1 MMKMKKRKETNYKMR
16 NLKKQVRSLGK
27 LQTRD
32 NSTDDEMKIAGYFV
46 VFNTETE
53 IWDGLFEEISNK
65 AFENIDLSD
74 IRALADHDTAKVL
87 GRTKSKTLTLK
98 VDEKGLFGEI
108 TINPDDTEA
117 VNLYQ
122 RVKRGDIDQCSFGF
136 SILNETMEQRE
147 DGTTKW
153 TITEI
158 ELFEVSVVTFPA
170 YADTAVEARSNEIKQ
185 LEKRNLQTRK
195 AKLKE
200 RIQKWH

>member
-1 MMKMKKRKETNYKMR
+1 MR
-16 NLKKQVRSLGK
+16 NLKNQVRSLGK
-27 LQTRD
+27 LQTRAD
-32 NSTDDEMKIAGYFV
+32 NNETDEMKIEGYFV
-46 VFNTETE
+46 IFNSETK
-53 IWDGLFEEISNK
+53 LFENYYEEISDK
-65 AFENIDLSD
+65 AFKDIDLTD

-87 GRTKSKTLTLK
+87 GRTKSQTLSLS
-98 VDEKGLFGEI
+98 VDDKGLFGEI
-108 TINPDDTEA
+108 TINKNDTEA
-117 VNLYQ
+117 VNLYE

-136 SILNETMEQRE
+136 NILDETMDTRA
-147 DGTTKW
+147 DGSTKW

-170 YADTAVEARSNEIKQ
+170 YADTAVEARSEQMKQ

>member
-1 MMKMKKRKETNYKMR
+1 
-16 NLKKQVRSLGK
+16 
-27 LQTRD
+27 
-32 NSTDDEMKIAGYFV
+32 MKITGYFV
-46 VFNTETE
+46 VFNSETKLYE
-53 IWDGLFEEISNK
+53 NMFEEISDK

-87 GRTKSKTLTLK
+87 GRTKSQTLSLS

-108 TINPDDTEA
+108 LINKDDTEA

-136 SILNETMEQRE
+136 NILNETMEQRA

-153 TITEI
+153 IITEI

-170 YADTAVEARSNEIKQ
+170 YDNTSVEARSNQIKQ

-195 AKLKE
+195 ANLKE
-200 RIQKWH
+200 RIKQWH

>member
-1 MMKMKKRKETNYKMR
+1 MR
-16 NLKKQVRSLGK
+16 NLKKQVRSIGK

-32 NSTDDEMKIAGYFV
+32 SNNETDEMKITAYFV

-53 IWDGLFEEISNK
+53 IYDGMYEEISDK
-65 AFENIDLSD
+65 AFKDIDLSD

-87 GRTKSKTLTLK
+87 GRTKSQTLK
-98 VDEKGLFGEI
+98 LSVDEKGLFGEI
-108 TINPDDTEA
+108 TINKNDTEA
-117 VNLYQ
+117 VNLYE

-136 SILNETMEQRE
+136 SILNETMEQRA

-170 YADTAVEARSNEIKQ
+170 YADTSVEARSAQIEQMKQ
-185 LEKRNLQTRK
+185 RNLQTRK
-195 AKLKE
+195 QQLKE
-200 RIQKWH
+200 RITKWH

>member
-1 MMKMKKRKETNYKMR
+1 MR
-16 NLKKQVRSLGK
+16 NLKNQVRSLGK
-27 LQTRD
+27 LQTRAD
-32 NSTDDEMKIAGYFV
+32 NNETDEMKIEGYFV
-46 VFNTETE
+46 VFNSETK
-53 IWDGLFEEISNK
+53 LFENYYEEISDK
-65 AFENIDLSD
+65 AFKDIDLTD

-87 GRTKSKTLTLK
+87 GRTKSQTLK
-98 VDEKGLFGEI
+98 LSVDEKGLFGEI
-108 TINPDDTEA
+108 TINKNDTEA
-117 VNLYQ
+117 VNLYE

-136 SILNETMEQRE
+136 SILNETMEQRA

-170 YADTAVEARSNEIKQ
+170 YSDTSVEARSEQMKQ

-200 RIQKWH
+200 RIKKWH

>member
-1 MMKMKKRKETNYKMR
+1 MR
-16 NLKKQVRSLGK
+16 NLKNQVRSIGK

-32 NSTDDEMKIAGYFV
+32 DNTETDEMKIEGYFV
-46 VFNTETE
+46 VFNSETK
-53 IWDGLFEEISNK
+53 LFENYYEEISDK
-65 AFENIDLSD
+65 AFKDIDLSD

-87 GRTKSKTLTLK
+87 GRTKSQTLSLT
-98 VDEKGLFGEI
+98 VDDKGLYGEI
-108 TINPDDTEA
+108 IINKNDSEA
-117 VNLYQ
+117 VNLYE

-136 SILNETMEQRE
+136 NILDETMDTRA
-147 DGTTKW
+147 DGSTKW

-170 YADTAVEARSNEIKQ
+170 YADTAVEARSEQMKQ

-195 AKLKE
+195 AKLKA

>member
-1 MMKMKKRKETNYKMR
+1 MR
-16 NLKKQVRSLGK
+16 NLKNQFRSIGK
-27 LQTRD
+27 LNTRD
-32 NSTDDEMKIAGYFV
+32 NTNDDEMKITGYFV
-46 VFNTETE
+46 VFNSETKLYE
-53 IWDGLFEEISNK
+53 NMFEEISDK
-65 AFENIDLSD
+65 AFANIDLSD
-74 IRALADHDTAKVL
+74 VRALADHDTAKVL
-87 GRTKSKTLTLK
+87 GRTKSQTLTLN

-108 TINPDDTEA
+108 TINKNDTEA

-170 YADTAVEARSNEIKQ
+170 YSDTAVEARSAQ
-185 LEKRNLQTRK
+185 LEQLQKRDLKTRK
-195 AKLKE
+195 QQLKE
-200 RIQKWH
+200 RIKKWH

>member
-1 MMKMKKRKETNYKMR
+1 MR
-16 NLKKQVRSLGK
+16 NLKNQVRSIGK

-32 NSTDDEMKIAGYFV
+32 DNTETDEMKIEGYFV
-46 VFNTETE
+46 VFNSETE
-53 IWDGLFEEISNK
+53 LYDGMFEEISDK
-65 AFENIDLSD
+65 AFQNIDLSD

-87 GRTKSKTLTLK
+87 GRTKSQTLK
-98 VDEKGLFGEI
+98 LSVDDKGLYGEI
-108 TINPDDTEA
+108 TINPNDTEA
-117 VNLYQ
+117 VNLYE

-136 SILNETMEQRE
+136 NILNETMEQRA

-170 YADTAVEARSNEIKQ
+170 YADTAVEARSAQIEQMKQ
-185 LEKRNLQTRK
+185 RNLQTRK
-195 AKLKE
+195 QQLKE

>member
-1 MMKMKKRKETNYKMR
+1 MR
-16 NLKKQVRSLGK
+16 NLKNQVRSIGK
-27 LQTRD
+27 LQTRAD
-32 NSTDDEMKIAGYFV
+32 NNDNDEMKITGHFV
-46 VFNTETE
+46 VFNRETE
-53 IWDGLFEEISNK
+53 LFEGCFEEISDK
-65 AFENIDLSD
+65 AFQNIDLSD

-87 GRTKSKTLTLK
+87 GRTKSQTLSLS

-108 TINPDDTEA
+108 TINPNDTEA
-117 VNLYQ
+117 VNLYE

-136 SILNETMEQRE
+136 NILNETMEQRA

-170 YADTAVEARSNEIKQ
+170 YADTSVEARSEQMKQ

-200 RIQKWH
+200 RINKWH

>member
-32 NSTDDEMKIAGYFV
+32 DSTDDEMKIAGYFV

>member
-1 MMKMKKRKETNYKMR
+1 MR
-16 NLKKQVRSLGK
+16 NLKNQVRSIGK
-27 LQTRD
+27 LQTRTD
-32 NSTDDEMKIAGYFV
+32 NNETDEMKIEGYFV
-46 VFNTETE
+46 VFNSETE
-53 IWDGLFEEISNK
+53 IYDGMFEEISDK
-65 AFENIDLSD
+65 AFKDIDLSD

-98 VDEKGLFGEI
+98 VDEKGLYGEI
-108 TINPDDTEA
+108 TINKDDTEA

-147 DGTTKW
+147 DGSTKW

-170 YADTAVEARSNEIKQ
+170 YADTSVEARSAQIEQMKQ
-185 LEKRNLQTRK
+185 RNLQTRK
-195 AKLKE
+195 QQLKE
-200 RIQKWH
+200 RITKWH

>member
-1 MMKMKKRKETNYKMR
+1 MR
-16 NLKKQVRSLGK
+16 NLKNQVRSIGK

-32 NSTDDEMKIAGYFV
+32 DNNETDEMKIEGYFV
-46 VFNTETE
+46 VFNSETK
-53 IWDGLFEEISNK
+53 LFENYYEEISDK
-65 AFENIDLSD
+65 AFKDIDLTD

-87 GRTKSKTLTLK
+87 GRTKSQTLSLS
-98 VDEKGLFGEI
+98 VDDKGLFGEI
-108 TINPDDTEA
+108 TINKNDSEA
-117 VNLYQ
+117 VNLYE

-136 SILNETMEQRE
+136 NILDETMDTRA
-147 DGTTKW
+147 DGSTKW

-170 YADTAVEARSNEIKQ
+170 YADTAVEARSEQMKQ

>member
-1 MMKMKKRKETNYKMR
+1 MR
-16 NLKKQVRSLGK
+16 NLKKQGRSLGK

-32 NSTDDEMKIAGYFV
+32 DSTDDEMKIAGYFV

-87 GRTKSKTLTLK
+87 GRTKSKTLTLN
-98 VDEKGLFGEI
+98 VNEKGLFGEI

-200 RIQKWH
+200 RIKQWH

>member
-1 MMKMKKRKETNYKMR
+1 MR
-16 NLKKQVRSLGK
+16 NLKNQVRSIGK
-27 LQTRD
+27 LQTRAD
-32 NSTDDEMKIAGYFV
+32 NNETDEMKIEGYFV
-46 VFNTETE
+46 VFNSETK
-53 IWDGLFEEISNK
+53 LFENYYEEISDK
-65 AFENIDLSD
+65 AFKDIDLTD

-87 GRTKSKTLTLK
+87 GRTKSQTLSLT
-98 VDEKGLFGEI
+98 VDDKGLYGEI
-108 TINPDDTEA
+108 TINKNDGEA
-117 VNLYQ
+117 VNLYE

-136 SILNETMEQRE
+136 NILDETMDTRA
-147 DGTTKW
+147 DGSTKW

-170 YADTAVEARSNEIKQ
+170 YADTAVEARSEQMKQ

>member
-1 MMKMKKRKETNYKMR
+1 MR
-16 NLKKQVRSLGK
+16 NLKNQVRSIGK
-27 LQTRD
+27 LQTRAD
-32 NSTDDEMKIAGYFV
+32 NNETDEMKIEGYFV

-53 IWDGLFEEISNK
+53 IWDGLFEEISDK
-65 AFENIDLSD
+65 AFENIDLTD

-87 GRTKSKTLTLK
+87 GRTKSQTLK
-98 VDEKGLFGEI
+98 LSVDEKGLFGEI
-108 TINPDDTEA
+108 TINKNDTEA
-117 VNLYQ
+117 VNLYE

-136 SILNETMEQRE
+136 SILNETMEQRA

-170 YADTAVEARSNEIKQ
+170 YADTSVEARSAQIKQ
-185 LEKRNLQTRK
+185 LEKRNLQKRK
-195 AKLKE
+195 QQLKE

>member
-1 MMKMKKRKETNYKMR
+1 MR
-16 NLKKQVRSLGK
+16 NLKKQVRSIGK

-32 NSTDDEMKIAGYFV
+32 SNNETDEMKITGYFV

-53 IWDGLFEEISNK
+53 IYDGMYEEISDK
-65 AFENIDLSD
+65 AFKDIDLTD

-87 GRTKSKTLTLK
+87 GRTKSKTLSLS

-108 TINPDDTEA
+108 TINPDDSEA

-136 SILNETMEQRE
+136 SILDETMDTRE
-147 DGTTKW
+147 DGSVKW

-170 YADTAVEARSNEIKQ
+170 YADTAVEARSAQIEQMKQ
-185 LEKRNLQTRK
+185 RNLQTRK
-195 AKLKE
+195 QQLKE

>member
-1 MMKMKKRKETNYKMR
+1 MR
-16 NLKKQVRSLGK
+16 NLKNQVRSIGK
-27 LQTRD
+27 LQTRSD
-32 NSTDDEMKIAGYFV
+32 NNETDEMKIEGYFV
-46 VFNTETE
+46 VFNSETE
-53 IWDGLFEEISNK
+53 LYDGMFEEISDK
-65 AFENIDLSD
+65 AFQNIDLSD

-87 GRTKSKTLTLK
+87 GRTKSQTLK
-98 VDEKGLFGEI
+98 LSVDDKGLYGEI
-108 TINPDDTEA
+108 TINKNDSEA
-117 VNLYQ
+117 VNLYE

-136 SILNETMEQRE
+136 NIMNETMEQRA

-170 YADTAVEARSNEIKQ
+170 YSDTSVEARSEQMKQ

-200 RIQKWH
+200 RIKTWH

>member
-1 MMKMKKRKETNYKMR
+1 MR
-16 NLKKQVRSLGK
+16 NLKNQVRSIGK
-27 LQTRD
+27 LNTRND
-32 NSTDDEMKIAGYFV
+32 NNETDEMKIEGYFV
-46 VFNTETE
+46 VFNSETE
-53 IWDGLFEEISNK
+53 LFENCYEEISDK
-65 AFENIDLSD
+65 AFRDIDLTD

-87 GRTKSKTLTLK
+87 GRTKSQTLK
-98 VDEKGLFGEI
+98 LSVDEKGLYGEI
-108 TINPDDTEA
+108 TINKNDSEA
-117 VNLYQ
+117 VNLYE

-136 SILNETMEQRE
+136 NILNETMEQRA

-170 YADTAVEARSNEIKQ
+170 YSDTAVEARSAQIKQ

-195 AKLKE
+195 QQLKE